1 MSLTYAS
8 SSSSRLGSAVF
19 LCQPS
24 ITMATFK
31 VDIYSDTACPW
42 CYVGNKSLESA
53 IADFTGQHPEAS
65 FELVWHPFFVFP
77 NVKGST
83 YTYREIYTRAHGP
96 ARAADFFRRL
106 EVAGAPL
113 GISFDWH
120 GRTGDMAASHKL
132 LLWASEMSS
141 GSGHQDGAPSL
152 GLEDDLYPSP
162 PGSPRVAAIDDD
174 DGRRTPLRRLI
185 MALYSGVFE
194 QGRNISD
201 RGFLASAAVD
211 AGLARDQGQ
220 ALRWLDAAEANDILA
235 ERTAAIPDEISAVPC
250 FVVQDKFQVGGAQPP
265 DVFLQVF
272 ERIQREHMSSL
283 VGS

>member
-1 MSLTYAS
+1 
-8 SSSSRLGSAVF
+8 
-19 LCQPS
+19 
-24 ITMATFK
+24 MATFK

-53 IADFTGQHPEAS
+53 ITDFTSQHPEAS
-65 FELVWHPFFVFP
+65 FQLVWHPFFVFP

-113 GISFDWH
+113 GISFDWQ

-141 GSGHQDGAPSL
+141 SGHQDGAASL
-152 GLEDDLYPSP
+152 GLEEDLYPSP
-162 PGSPRVAAIDDD
+162 PGSPRAGAAGATTTTAAAAAADDD
-174 DGRRTPLRRLI
+174 NDEEDGRTPLRRLI
-185 MALYSGVFE
+185 SAFYRGVFE
-194 QGRNISD
+194 QGRSISD

-211 AGLARDQGQ
+211 AGLAGDQEQ
-220 ALRWLDAAEANDILA
+220 ALRWLDAAEADDMLA
-235 ERTAAIPDEISAVPC
+235 ERTAAIPDEVSAVPC

-272 ERIQREHMSSL
+272 ERIQREQLSSL
-283 VGS
+283 AGS

>member
-1 MSLTYAS
+1 
-8 SSSSRLGSAVF
+8 
-19 LCQPS
+19 
-24 ITMATFK
+24 MATFK

-106 EVAGAPL
+106 EIAGAPL
-113 GISFDWH
+113 GISFDWQ
-120 GRTGDMAASHKL
+120 GRTGDMASSHKL
-132 LLWASEMSS
+132 LLWASEMSGS
-141 GSGHQDGAPSL
+141 GSGHQDAAASL
-152 GLEDDLYPSP
+152 GLEEDLYPSP
-162 PGSPRVAAIDDD
+162 PGSPRATEIVDDD
-174 DGRRTPLRRLI
+174 GGGGRRTPLRRLI
-185 MALYSGVFE
+185 MALYRGVFE

-211 AGLARDQGQ
+211 AGLARDQDQ
-220 ALRWLDAAEANDILA
+220 ALRWLDAAEADGLLA
-235 ERTAAIPDEISAVPC
+235 ERTAATPDEVSAVPC
-250 FVVQDKFQVGGAQPP
+250 FVVQGKFQVGGAQPP
-265 DVFLQVF
+265 DVFLQLF
-272 ERIQREHMSSL
+272 ERIQREHLLSL
-283 VGS
+283 AGS